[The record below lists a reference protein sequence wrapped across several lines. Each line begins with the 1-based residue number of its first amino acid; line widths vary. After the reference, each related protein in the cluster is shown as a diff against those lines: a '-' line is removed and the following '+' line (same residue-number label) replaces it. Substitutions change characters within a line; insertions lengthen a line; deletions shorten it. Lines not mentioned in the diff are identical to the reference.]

1 MADRKSILAVDDDPI
16 TLRALRQVLLHKG
29 YQVLEA
35 GSGEDALELLE
46 RETVDLIILDVALPG
61 ISGFDVCRKIRA
73 ADRTAEVPVIFL
85 TVHGSVADM
94 KDGREAGSD
103 LYLVKPVLTN
113 KLLAL
118 VSSFLNS
125 EAPLSRR
132 KAAPGDD

>member
-1 MADRKSILAVDDDPI
+1 MADHKRILAVDDDPI

-29 YQVLEA
+29 FEVQEA
-35 GSGEDALELLE
+35 ADGEGALELLE
-46 RETVDLIILDVALPG
+46 RESFDLVILDVALPG

-73 ADRTAEVPVIFL
+73 SERTADVPVIFL

-94 KDGREAGSD
+94 KGGRDAGSD

-118 VSSFLNS
+118 VSSFLTD

-132 KAAPGDD
+132 KPASDD

>member
-1 MADRKSILAVDDDPI
+1 MADHKRILAVDDDPI

-29 YQVLEA
+29 FEVKEA
-35 GSGEDALELLE
+35 ADGEGALELLE
-46 RETVDLIILDVALPG
+46 RESFDLVILDVALPG

-73 ADRTAEVPVIFL
+73 SERTADVPVIFL

-94 KDGREAGSD
+94 KGGRDAGSD

-118 VSSFLNS
+118 VSSFLTD

-132 KAAPGDD
+132 KPASDD

>member
-1 MADRKSILAVDDDPI
+1 MADRKRILAVDDDPI

-29 YQVLEA
+29 YEVLEA
-35 GSGEDALELLE
+35 SDGESALDLLE
-46 RETVDLIILDVALPG
+46 REPVDLIILDVAMPG
-61 ISGFDVCRKIRA
+61 ISGFDVCRKIRLSE
-73 ADRTAEVPVIFL
+73 RTAEVPVIFL

-94 KDGREAGSD
+94 KEGREAGSD

-118 VSSFLNS
+118 VASFLTS

-132 KAAPGDD
+132 KSAPTED